1 MRRADCN
8 LIKSGSGL
16 ASRNSR
22 ERNSV
27 SELRPA
33 FNTAREDS
41 LGVAQALKSRGQEGK
56 IKFVG
61 FDFSD
66 SIEKDL
72 KAGVVHALVVQDPF
86 NIGYEAV
93 KTILA
98 KLNGQT
104 PEKRIDSPATVVTAE
119 DLSRPEIDALLHS
132 DLDKYL
138 D

>member
-1 MRRADCN
+1 M
-8 LIKSGSGL
+8 

-22 ERNSV
+22 EKSSV

-33 FNTAREDS
+33 SNTAREDS

-61 FDFSD
+61 LNFSD

-72 KAGVVHALVVQDPF
+72 KAGVVDALVVQDPF
-86 NIGYEAV
+86 HIGYGAV
-93 KTILA
+93 KTVVA

-104 PEKRIDSPATVVTAE
+104 PEKRIDSAATVVTVE